1 MNLISV
7 GIIALIVLCVV
18 GFLANCYKK
27 VGPNEVLII
36 TGGMLTGPYVVVNTV
51 SAKQ

>member
-1 MNLISV
+1 MSLISV
-7 GIIALIVLCVV
+7 GIIALIVLCAV

-36 TGGMLTGPYVVVNTV
+36 TGGMLTGPYV
-51 SAKQ
+51 